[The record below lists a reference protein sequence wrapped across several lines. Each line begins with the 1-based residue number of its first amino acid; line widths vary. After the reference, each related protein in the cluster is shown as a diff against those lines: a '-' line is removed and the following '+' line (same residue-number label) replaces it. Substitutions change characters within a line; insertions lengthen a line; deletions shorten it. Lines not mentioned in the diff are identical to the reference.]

1 METLSYFFIFFARY
15 SVKLGEDFGRYSR
28 VFGDKN
34 LKPVE
39 VSLKPGTVY
48 PQKHVNTTKSS
59 PSFTEYRA
67 KKIKKYES
75 VSIETLL

>member
-34 LKPVE
+34 LKHR
-39 VSLKPGTVY
+39 GGI
-48 PQKHVNTTKSS
+48 H
-59 PSFTEYRA
+59 
-67 KKIKKYES
+67 
-75 VSIETLL
+75 